1 MNFRKTAMFLGCAV
15 LMGTAALSA
24 QIKVKNG
31 DKIAFLGDSIT
42 QQGHNYPAGYV
53 NMVMIG
59 LKANGVNA
67 QMVKAGISGH
77 KSNNMLE
84 RLNRD
89 VINKKPQI
97 MTLSC
102 GVNDVWHGAKGVKLE
117 DYKKNIRQ
125 IVDKALAANI
135 QVYIMTSTMIT
146 ENPQHKNNL
155 KLDEYNKFLKELA
168 AEKKLPLVDLNAA
181 MKKVL
186 ADTQKAYPGVKTN
199 FLTVDGVHMGPLG
212 NMMMAGTILKSFGF
226 TDVEMKKAL
235 TEWLKLNWTVRGMGT
250 FTVKEYFTIETKL
263 WAQKKTMSSYVNE
276 KLRELLK

>member
-1 MNFRKTAMFLGCAV
+1 MRKLV
-15 LMGTAALSA
+15 LAAGFAIVASLLNA
-24 QIKVKNG
+24 EICIKNG
-31 DKIAFLGDSIT
+31 DAIAFMGDSVT
-42 QQGHNYPAGYV
+42 QQGNSSPVGYV
-53 NMVMIG
+53 NLVIRG
-59 LKANGVNA
+59 LEVCGVNA
-67 QMVKAGISGH
+67 KKIPAGISGH
-77 KSNNMLE
+77 KSNNMLA
-84 RLNRD
+84 RLDKD
-89 VINKKPQI
+89 VISKKPRW
-97 MTLSC
+97 MTFSC
-102 GVNDVWHGAKGVKLE
+102 GVNDVWHGKQGVALE

-135 QVYIMTSTMIT
+135 QVYIMTSTMVT
-146 ENPQHKNNL
+146 ENPKHKNNL

-186 ADTQKAYPGVKTN
+186 ADTQKAYPDVKTN

-235 TEWLKLNWTVRGMGT
+235 TEWLKLNWTVRGIGT

-263 WAQKKTMSSYVNE
+263 WAQKKNMSIYANE